1 MIKNI
6 LLGFMMLTAMLS
18 FIGSA
23 KMYLAIKKYN
33 GEPSDKEVKSEAAKL
48 GTSIFLWLVGMTFL
62 FIAYKIHE

>member
-6 LLGFMMLTAMLS
+6 LLGFLMLTALLS

-23 KMYLAIKKYN
+23 KMYFSIKKTT
-33 GEPSDKEVKSEAAKL
+33 GEPSDEEVKSAATRL
-48 GTSIFLWLVGMTFL
+48 GTSIFLWFAGVTFL